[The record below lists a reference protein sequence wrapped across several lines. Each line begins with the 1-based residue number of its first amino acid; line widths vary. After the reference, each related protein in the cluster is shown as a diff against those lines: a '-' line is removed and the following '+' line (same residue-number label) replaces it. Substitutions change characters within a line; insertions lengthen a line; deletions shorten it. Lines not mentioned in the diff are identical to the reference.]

1 MVHNN
6 TVLGQF
12 LKLVSRHEFER
23 DAAQHHK
30 GRKLRRM
37 TRWNQFV
44 AMFTGQV
51 SGRCS
56 LRDIVANL
64 ATHPH
69 KLYHLGVGSVTRS
82 SLARVNEEQPYRLY
96 ERMFERV
103 LARCQS
109 SVPGHRFRFK
119 SKLYSLDASTVDLC
133 LSMFP
138 WEKFEQTKE
147 AVKLHIG
154 IDHGGYLPTFVRI
167 TDGKTSDIEAARA
180 LELPRG
186 SIVVADRAY
195 VDFEWLKHLN
205 TQGISLVIRMK
216 KGIRYAVRDRRAVK
230 RRQGITCD
238 QIIVLT
244 STHGAKRHPGALR
257 RIGYR
262 DAETG
267 KHYIFMTNNFDLSAK
282 TIADIYKVRWQIE
295 LFFKWIKQHPKMK
308 SFVGTSRNAVLT
320 QLWIAMCVYLLLF
333 YIKFVNRLSWSLHEI
348 LRVLQL
354 NLFDRRPMMDLLAT
368 QSTPSDPPPQL
379 RLKFT

>member
-1 MVHNN
+1 M
-6 TVLGQF
+6 
-12 LKLVSRHEFER
+12 
-23 DAAQHHK
+23 
-30 GRKLRRM
+30 
-37 TRWNQFV
+37 
-44 AMFTGQV
+44 

-109 SVPGHRFRFK
+109 SAPGHRFRFK

-133 LSMFP
+133 LSMIP
-138 WEKFEQTKE
+138 WAKFKQTKG

-154 IDHGGYLPTFVRI
+154 IDHAGYLPTFVRI

-195 VDFEWLKHLN
+195 VDFAWLKHLK
-205 TQGISLVIRMK
+205 TQSISLVTRMK

-230 RRQGITCD
+230 PRQGITCD

-267 KHYIFMTNNFDLSAK
+267 KHYVFLTNNFDLSAK
-282 TIADIYKVRWQIE
+282 TIADIYKARWQIE
-295 LFFKWIKQHPKMK
+295 LFFKWIKQHLKVK

-320 QLWIAMCVYLLLF
+320 QLWIAMCVYLLLS
-333 YIKFVNRLSWSLHEI
+333 YIKFVNRLNWSLHEI

-368 QSTPSDPPPQL
+368 QSTPPDPPPQL

>member
-1 MVHNN
+1 MAHNN
-6 TVLGQF
+6 TVLAQF

-23 DAAQHHK
+23 DVAQHHK
-30 GRKLRRM
+30 GRKLRKM
-37 TRWNQFV
+37 TRWSQFV
-44 AMFTGQV
+44 AMFMAQL
-51 SGRCS
+51 SGRSS
-56 LRDIVANL
+56 LRDIIANL

-82 SLARVNEEQPYRLY
+82 SLARVNGEQPYRLY

-103 LARCQS
+103 LVRCQRS
-109 SVPGHRFRFK
+109 APGHGFRFK

-138 WEKFEQTKE
+138 WAKFKQTKG
-147 AVKLHIG
+147 AVKLHVG

-167 TDGKTSDIEAARA
+167 TDGKRSDIEAARV
-180 LELPRG
+180 LEVPRG

-195 VDFEWLKHLN
+195 VDFAWLKHLN
-205 TQGISLVIRMK
+205 TRDISLVTRMK
-216 KGIRYAVRDRRAVK
+216 KGIRYAVRERRAVK
-230 RRQGITCD
+230 PRQGLTSD
-238 QIIVLT
+238 QVIVLT
-244 STHGAKRHPGALR
+244 STHDAKRYPGALR

-267 KHYIFMTNNFDLSAK
+267 KHYVFLTNNFDLSAK
-282 TIADIYKVRWQIE
+282 TIADIYKARWQIE
-295 LFFKWIKQHPKMK
+295 LFFKWIKQHLKVK

-320 QLWIAMCVYLLLF
+320 QLWIAMCVYLLLS
-333 YIKFVNRLSWSLHEI
+333 YIKFVNRLSWSLYEI

-354 NLFDRRPMMDLLAT
+354 NLFDRRAMMDLLET
-368 QSTPSDPPPQL
+368 QSTPPDPPPQL